1 MLFVFSVSLKQKM
14 RLDTAM
20 IRFFK
25 QTINEKVPGSLIYL
39 FGSRTNDSAFG
50 GDIDL
55 LVLSDTLVDKR
66 IFRTIRIEF
75 YKKFGWQKIDL
86 VNFTHDDQSLFGQ
99 LIKSNAVIL

>member
-1 MLFVFSVSLKQKM
+1 
-14 RLDTAM
+14 M

-25 QTINEKVPGSLIYL
+25 QTINEKVPGSMIYL
-39 FGSRTNDSAFG
+39 FGSRTIDTALG

-55 LVLSDTLVDKR
+55 LVLSDKPIDKR
-66 IFRTIRIEF
+66 IFRTIRVEF

-86 VNFTHDDQSLFGQ
+86 VNFTYDDQSLFGQ